1 MPVTPT
7 LCHSYRL
14 FFCVLCVWRVRVGA
28 GLPNITGG
36 PSGSLVGTTI
46 KGDDVT
52 SGAIITFAM
61 NGIKIGDS
69 GTTRYLRQI
78 GFDASNSNTIYGNSL
93 TVTPK
98 SCTIVFLIK
107 Y

>member
-1 MPVTPT
+1 M
-7 LCHSYRL
+7 
-14 FFCVLCVWRVRVGA
+14 VRVEA

-46 KGDDVT
+46 KGNNET
-52 SGAIITFAM
+52 RGAITTFAM
-61 NGIKIGDS
+61 NGIKIGGS

-93 TVTPK
+93 TVTPE
-98 SCTIVFLIK
+98 SCTTVFLIK